1 MSIREVHP
9 CTDTFTDLPS
19 VASIFSYL
27 DGEQLTRATT
37 ESKHKIIFSSINL
50 LKGLYARRDSNA
62 RPTV

>member
-37 ESKHKIIFSSINL
+37 ESKHKIIFFI
-50 LKGLYARRDSNA
+50 Y
-62 RPTV
+62 